1 MGSVTEDAFKRA
13 MRCRA
18 DTVHLVTYRGATGA
32 VEGMTATALTALSVT
47 PPSVLFCV
55 GHTSRARDAIRR
67 DGSFGVSILSS
78 TEAELATVAG
88 RTGSNKA
95 LDPELLVGSRPELA
109 PVLKRALATLQCKLV
124 EDREIYTHTVFV
136 GEVLEASVSAEGD
149 PLLHYLGAFATISR
163 SQKA

>member
-1 MGSVTEDAFKRA
+1 VGSVTEDAFKRA

-18 DTVHLVTYRGATGA
+18 DTVHLVTYRAATGDI
-32 VEGMTATALTALSVT
+32 EGMTATALTALSVT

-67 DGSFGVSILSS
+67 DRSFGVSILSHD
-78 TEAELATVAG
+78 EAELAAVAG
-88 RTGSNKA
+88 RSGSNKA
-95 LDPELLVGSRPELA
+95 LDPALLVAALPELT

-136 GEVLEASVSAEGD
+136 GEVLDASVAAEGD
-149 PLLHYLGAFATISR
+149 PLLHYLGGFATISR
-163 SQKA
+163 VQKR